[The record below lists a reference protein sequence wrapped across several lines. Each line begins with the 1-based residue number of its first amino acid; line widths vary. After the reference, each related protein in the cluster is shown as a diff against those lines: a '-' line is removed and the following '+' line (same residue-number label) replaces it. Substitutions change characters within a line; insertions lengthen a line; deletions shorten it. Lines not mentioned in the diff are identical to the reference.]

1 MEVSC
6 YNEQLS
12 NSRRACPSSALAA
25 FQFLNALFV
34 SGRDSRKIADEVGV
48 PTKDPVMFFHR
59 LRQTLHVHREQL
71 QTLSQRF
78 MSFGQPVEAFVS
90 SHANIVPAF
99 RFKKNHAPQ
108 SP

>member
-34 SGRDSRKIADEVGV
+34 SGRDPRQIADEIGV
-48 PTKDPVMFFHR
+48 PPEDSVVLLHR
-59 LRQTLHVHREQL
+59 LRQTLHVYREQL